1 MTLRCFFRP
10 YRTVRSSAKGMA
22 SPKKTPC
29 FIKKLTLFAI
39 KPDLQTSSYGA
50 QRAKKIKQRYREM
63 QASATLA
70 DLAKIPAASLHPLS
84 GDRQGQWT
92 VKVTGNDRLCFI
104 LEHNPL
110 PLKEDGGIDME
121 AVTDVCIV
129 EIVDYH

>member
-1 MTLRCFFRP
+1 MEITFKTRKLGKNF
-10 YRTVRSSAKGMA
+10 SSDGALVKA
-22 SPKKTPC
+22 
-29 FIKKLTLFAI
+29 
-39 KPDLQTSSYGA
+39 YGA

-70 DLAKIPAASLHPLS
+70 DLAKIPAANLHPRT
-84 GDRQGQWT
+84 GGRQGQWA
-92 VKVTGNDRLCFI
+92 VKITGNDRLCFI

-121 AVTDVCIV
+121 AVTDVCII

>member
-1 MTLRCFFRP
+1 MEITFKTRKLEKSF
-10 YRTVRSSAKGMA
+10 SSDGAL
-22 SPKKTPC
+22 
-29 FIKKLTLFAI
+29 IKA
-39 KPDLQTSSYGA
+39 YGA

-70 DLAKIPAASLHPLS
+70 DLAKIPAAYLHPLT
-84 GDRQGQWT
+84 GGRQGQWA
-92 VKVTGNDRLCFI
+92 VKVTGNGRLCFI

-121 AVTDVCIV
+121 AITDICII